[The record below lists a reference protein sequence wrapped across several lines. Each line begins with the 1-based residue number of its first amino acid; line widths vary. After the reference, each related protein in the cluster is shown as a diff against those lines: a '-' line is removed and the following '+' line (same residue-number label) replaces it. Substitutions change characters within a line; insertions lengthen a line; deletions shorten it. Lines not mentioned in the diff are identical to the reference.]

1 MNYQVFADYDALSEQ
16 AAQTILALVRQKP
29 DAVICVASGETP
41 LGTFQRVVAN
51 AQAGDFDR
59 VTFVALDEW
68 AGIAPD
74 NAGSCRHY
82 IEQPLIKPLKIPA
95 ERVSFFDGLA
105 TDLAAE
111 CARVNR
117 FIAERGGLDLIIVGI
132 GVNGHIG
139 LNEPGSAFDLYAH
152 VSELEAVT
160 TTVGQKYFV
169 GQTTLTQGITLG
181 LRHFLEAKTA
191 IVIANGSRKQAI
203 IGRVLHESVSEALP
217 ASVLKQHPNA
227 FLWVDAAADG
237 M

>member
-68 AGIAPD
+68 VGIAPD

-111 CARVNR
+111 
-117 FIAERGGLDLIIVGI
+117 
-132 GVNGHIG
+132 
-139 LNEPGSAFDLYAH
+139 
-152 VSELEAVT
+152 
-160 TTVGQKYFV
+160 
-169 GQTTLTQGITLG
+169 
-181 LRHFLEAKTA
+181 
-191 IVIANGSRKQAI
+191 
-203 IGRVLHESVSEALP
+203 
-217 ASVLKQHPNA
+217 
-227 FLWVDAAADG
+227 
-237 M
+237 